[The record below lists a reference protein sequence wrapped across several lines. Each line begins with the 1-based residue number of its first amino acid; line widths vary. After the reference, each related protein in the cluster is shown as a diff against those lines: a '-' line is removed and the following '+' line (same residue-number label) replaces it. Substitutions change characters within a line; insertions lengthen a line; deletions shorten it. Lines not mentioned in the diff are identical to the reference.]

1 MFETLRNAW
10 KIGDIRKKL
19 IFTLI
24 AIAVYRLGVYIP
36 VPGVDVEFIRQQ
48 VAKYD
53 LFGFLNIFSGGA
65 LSNFTILAMG
75 ITPYI
80 NASIIMQLLT
90 IAIPAL
96 ERMAK
101 EGEEGRKKIENIT
114 RIAGIGFAFVQAVG
128 ILIGMRNAASGAS
141 AVLNTGSAFGNV
153 FSYITIGL
161 VLTAGVAFLMWLGEK
176 MTENG
181 IGNGISMLIFASI
194 VSRVPSA
201 IQEIFKSVFVT
212 KALAGWLLPVLIIAV
227 VAVIAGVV
235 LVDLGVRRIPVQY
248 AKRVV
253 GRKLYGGQS
262 THIPMRVNAS
272 GVLPL
277 IFAITIVQLP
287 QMVLQIWPT
296 SKFAEF
302 YVRYLGTGTAIY
314 FIVYALLIV
323 GFAFFY
329 TTISFNP
336 IEMSKNLQQN
346 GGFLPGI
353 RPGKPTSDYLKRISY
368 RLTLVGGLFLAI
380 IAALPT
386 LFSQLLSGAG
396 KMGAAFGATSV
407 LIMVS
412 VALEVSKQIESQMV
426 MRNYKGFL
434 K

>member
-10 KIGDIRKKL
+10 KIQDIRKKIL
-19 IFTLI
+19 YTLLMI
-24 AIAVYRLGVYIP
+24 AIYRLGVYIP
-36 VPGVDVEFIRQQ
+36 VAGVNVDFIKTQ
-48 VAKYD
+48 VGNLD
-53 LFGFLNIFSGGA
+53 LLGYLDIFSGGA
-65 LSNFTILAMG
+65 LANFTIFAMG

-80 NASIIMQLLT
+80 NASIIMNLLT

-101 EGEEGRKKIENIT
+101 EGDEGRKKIENIT
-114 RIAGIGFAFVQAVG
+114 RLAAIGFAFVQSVG
-128 ILIGMRNAASGAS
+128 ILLGLGSDAILTSQS
-141 AVLNTGSAFGNV
+141 TVLPIVTYG
-153 FSYITIGL
+153 TIGL
-161 VLTAGVAFLMWLGEK
+161 VLTAGVAFLMWMGEK
-176 MTENG
+176 ITQNG

-194 VSRVPSA
+194 VSRVPT
-201 IQEIFKSVFVT
+201 IIFDFGRRT
-212 KALAGWLLPVLIIAV
+212 FTGEMTFWLLPVLIIAV

-235 LVDLGVRRIPVQY
+235 LVDLGVRRVPVQY

-253 GRKLYGGQS
+253 GRKQYGGQS

-277 IFAITIVQLP
+277 IFAVTIVQLP
-287 QMVLQIWPT
+287 QMIAQFWPE
-296 SKFAEF
+296 SKFTQWYATH
-302 YVRYLGTGTAIY
+302 LGSGSVVY
-314 FIVYALLIV
+314 FIVYALLIIA
-323 GFAFFY
+323 FAFFY

-336 IEMSKNLQQN
+336 VEMSKNLQQH
-346 GGFLPGI
+346 GGFIPGI
-353 RPGKPTSDYLKRISY
+353 RPGKPTADYLKRISN

-386 LFSQLLSGAG
+386 LFTQVLRNYGGSL
-396 KMGAAFGATSV
+396 GAAFGATSV